1 MTLRED
7 VVGLSERGVRTHLLF
22 KRCSGIAQREPFSQ
36 EIDARRSAMPDF
48 KSLIPWR
55 EQTPRTQPR
64 GEVAHP
70 FESFRREMDR
80 MFDDFFGSGLR
91 PSSWQGLSPA
101 LDMGD
106 TGKELVVTA
115 ELPGVTEADV
125 DVSLLGDVLTIKG
138 EKKAEHE
145 EKNGDR
151 HYTERRY
158 GAFTRSVRLPFE
170 VGEDAIEATFD
181 KGILKIR
188 IPKSADAQRSARKIQ
203 VRHA

>member
-1 MTLRED
+1 
-7 VVGLSERGVRTHLLF
+7 
-22 KRCSGIAQREPFSQ
+22 
-36 EIDARRSAMPDF
+36 MPDF

-55 EQTPRTQPR
+55 EQLPQTQPPR
-64 GEVAHP
+64 AEADHP

-80 MFDDFFGSGLR
+80 MFDTFFGGSLK

-101 LDMGD
+101 LEMDD
-106 TGKELVVTA
+106 TGKELVITA

-170 VGEDAIEATFD
+170 VGEEAVEAIFD

-188 IPKSADAQRSARKIQ
+188 IPKPADAQRAARKIQ
-203 VRHA
+203 VKRA